1 MILPSKRSHAVNKCV
16 ISFLTLFA
24 FSLASLPTR
33 ADVSEV
39 VQQEITSDNDN
50 LAALPNI
57 QLASSIDED
66 ADDEYA
72 TPEGTEVSPS
82 NSSTKKSFNGQMWL
96 NIGLAVT
103 AVVVAVVALCVVSNN
118 NGSGYHNN

>member
-1 MILPSKRSHAVNKCV
+1 MNKCV